1 MIETAKM
8 TSIATGREFAGV
20 PPESGRVEV
29 PYGMFQ
35 NIDPKSVTF
44 VDVLRHFPARRRK
57 MKGRNRVL
65 YKIVNILVVK

>member
-44 VDVLRHFPARRRK
+44 VDVLRHFAAH
-57 MKGRNRVL
+57 
-65 YKIVNILVVK
+65 